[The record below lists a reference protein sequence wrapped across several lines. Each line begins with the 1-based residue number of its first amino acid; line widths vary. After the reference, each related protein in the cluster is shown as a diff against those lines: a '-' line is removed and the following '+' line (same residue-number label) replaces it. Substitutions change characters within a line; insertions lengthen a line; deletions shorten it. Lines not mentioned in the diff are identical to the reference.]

1 MSTPVDAR
9 ARVRTPI
16 APMHGEPKVSSPQV
30 SQQLAGHFVDV
41 VAEEGEWRRVR
52 GADAYEGWVHGGF
65 LAPVTAGSHS
75 APSARVSL
83 GCVARDAGGRRRALP
98 LGAYLADDEIV
109 QLGEAVELSRLASR
123 FPAEPAAVAR
133 SAQELFEGTSYVWG
147 GVTPWGAD
155 CSGLVQSAYALH
167 GIVLPRDAWQ
177 QAECGTPGE
186 PGLLDARTG
195 DLLFFS
201 DREDRR
207 ITHVG
212 LALGGRRMVHLA
224 LGRGGYAV
232 ERLDDADDIYVTR
245 LAARFVT
252 ARRLL

>member
-16 APMHGEPKVSSPQV
+16 APMHAEPRVSSPQV

-52 GADAYEGWVHGGF
+52 GADAYEGWVHEGF
-65 LAPVTAGSHS
+65 LAPVPPGSRG
-75 APSARVSL
+75 APPVRISL
-83 GCVARDAGGRRRALP
+83 GCVARDAEGRRRGLP
-98 LGAYLADDEIV
+98 LGAYLADDELV
-109 QLGEAVELSRLASR
+109 QLGEALELERLAGR
-123 FPAEPAAVAR
+123 FPVDPAAVAR
-133 SAQELFEGTSYVWG
+133 SAQEFFEGTSYVWG

-167 GIVLPRDAWQ
+167 GVVLPRDAWQ
-177 QAECGTPGE
+177 QAECGIPGE
-186 PGLLDARTG
+186 SALLDAHTG
-195 DLLFFS
+195 DLLFFA

-232 ERLDDADDIYVTR
+232 ERLDDTSDVYVSR
-245 LAARFVT
+245 LVARFVN